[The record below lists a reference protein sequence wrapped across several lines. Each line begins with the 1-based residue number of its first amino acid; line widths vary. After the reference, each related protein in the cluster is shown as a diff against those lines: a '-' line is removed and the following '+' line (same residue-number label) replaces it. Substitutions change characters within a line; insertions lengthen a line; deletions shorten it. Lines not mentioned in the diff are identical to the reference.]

1 MTLHLHD
8 TQSDRK
14 QPLSPGEPSHVRL
27 YVCGPTVYDVSHV
40 GHMRTNTTYDM
51 LVRYLR
57 EQGLRVTYVRNITDV
72 DDKIIK
78 RAAERGEAPAEL
90 ARRFEAAFQEDTARL
105 GLLPPD
111 IEPRVSDHLEEIR
124 ALIGRLIDKGVAYA
138 SDGDVYFDVVA
149 FPGYGALSHRKPQDL
164 EHGASGRLDDEE
176 LRRKRHPADFALWKG
191 AKPGEP
197 SWPSPWGN
205 GRPGWHIECSAMCLK
220 HLGDTI
226 DIHGGGLDLVFP
238 HHENELAQSE
248 AATGKPLS
256 RLWMHGGF
264 IECGREKMSKSL
276 GNFLT
281 AREAFEL
288 AEPEALRYL
297 VSTVHY
303 RAPLGVDWTRDD
315 HGRATA
321 CPQLDDAERRV
332 EYVYRTRA
340 RLAAIPEARVEDAGS
355 VPEELSGYRTR
366 LLAALDDDLN
376 LPVALAV
383 TAEILKQVNEL
394 CERTKGKQKV
404 ARAAV
409 QAAHEAF
416 GALGRVLGLGT
427 ADAQGVLDR
436 VRARRAARLGLSEAD
451 VQAKIDARIAARQAR
466 DFAAA
471 DRVRDELAALGV
483 ELMDGPSGTT
493 WRIG

>member
-14 QPLSPGEPSHVRL
+14 QPLQPGEPSHVRL
-27 YVCGPTVYDVSHV
+27 YVCGPTVYDHSHI
-40 GHMRTNTTYDM
+40 GHMRTATTYDV

-57 EQGLRVTYVRNITDV
+57 EQSVRVSYVRNVTDI
-72 DDKIIK
+72 DDKIIR
-78 RAAERGEAPAEL
+78 RAAERGEAPSEL
-90 ARRFEAAFQEDTARL
+90 AARYEAAFHEDTARL
-105 GLLPPD
+105 GLLAPD
-111 IEPRVSDHLEEIR
+111 AQPRVSEHLEQIR
-124 ALIGRLIDKGVAYA
+124 ALITRLVDKGAAYA
-138 SDGDVYFDVVA
+138 SDGDVYFDVMA
-149 FPGYGALSHRKPQDL
+149 FPGYGKLSHRKQADL
-164 EHGASGRLDDEE
+164 EHGASGRVDDEE
-176 LRRKRHPADFALWKG
+176 TRRKRHPVDFALWKG
-191 AKPGEP
+191 SKPGEP
-197 SWPSPWGN
+197 SWQSPWGP
-205 GRPGWHIECSAMCLK
+205 GRPGWHIECSAMCLE
-220 HLGDTI
+220 HLGETI

-256 RLWMHGGF
+256 RIWMHGGF

-281 AREAFEL
+281 ARESFEL

-297 VSTVHY
+297 LLTVHY
-303 RAPLGVDWTRDD
+303 RAPLGVEWTRDD
-315 HGRATA
+315 AGRATG

-340 RLAAIPEARVEDAGS
+340 RLAAIPEARVEDGGV

-376 LPVALAV
+376 MPVALAV
-383 TAEILKQVNEL
+383 TAELLKQVNEL
-394 CERTKGKQKV
+394 CERTKGKQRIP
-404 ARAAV
+404 RAAV
-409 QAAHEAF
+409 QAAGEAF
-416 GALGRVLGLGT
+416 EALGRVLGLGT
-427 ADAQGVLDR
+427 QEPEAVLSR
-436 VRARRAARLGLSEAD
+436 VRARRAGRLGLSEGD

-471 DRVRDELAALGV
+471 DRLRDELAALGV
-483 ELMDGPSGTT
+483 ELMDSAAGTS
-493 WRIG
+493 WRIP